1 MTVRDKVGR
10 PAMASRIAPDRDGP
24 TSVVK
29 LGLLVALALGL
40 VYALT
45 SAGRLVSLDGGV
57 MYDTATRIVDQHT
70 LALLP
75 HHHGMPGVG
84 GGYYSKYGIAQS
96 VAEIP
101 LYTVGQALAAHIA
114 DPLGHK
120 IAIALTLLTNSV
132 ITALAVLLFFLLAY
146 ELGARRRDATV
157 AALLIGLASPYW
169 PYAKTDFS
177 EPLSALA
184 LTGAVLYLVRARSRA
199 GTAPYVVS
207 GLFMAV
213 ALLTKLT
220 ALFALPALGL
230 YALYI
235 ALDMAPRRGPR
246 LVHNRQAPLGARA
259 SRPSPAFASQG
270 PGTGETP
277 ALPDSAPRRWMVR
290 QRSVGSAELM
300 GALPRLV
307 AWGAPIAAGLAAA
320 AAYNLA
326 RYGRLTDTGYRS
338 PEDLPFHAPLLTG
351 LEGLLVSLG
360 KGLLWYCPLVVLALA
375 LWPLLMRRR
384 RAEGLLALGVI
395 APTLVVFA
403 TYPVWWGGH
412 DWGPRYLLPLLPL
425 VLLPLVFAPEVLAR
439 RAVARQLA
447 VALVALSV
455 AVQVL
460 GVAVDGERFL
470 QTGFNTPVQEQQT
483 LWVAGDSPLLAHVWL
498 LGYDAARV
506 AAPRVAAGML
516 ADYPWRHATG
526 TSLSQRIAIDTP
538 DFDYWWWQWLGRY
551 GLNPPVEIAVA
562 LAGLF
567 VLGIAMRRMAAL
579 CR

>member
-1 MTVRDKVGR
+1 
-10 PAMASRIAPDRDGP
+10 
-24 TSVVK
+24 
-29 LGLLVALALGL
+29 LA
-40 VYALT
+40 
-45 SAGRLVSLDGGV
+45 
-57 MYDTATRIVDQHT
+57 
-70 LALLP
+70 
-75 HHHGMPGVG
+75 
-84 GGYYSKYGIAQS
+84 
-96 VAEIP
+96 
-101 LYTVGQALAAHIA
+101 
-114 DPLGHK
+114 
-120 IAIALTLLTNSV
+120 
-132 ITALAVLLFFLLAY
+132 
-146 ELGARRRDATV
+146 
-157 AALLIGLASPYW
+157 
-169 PYAKTDFS
+169 
-177 EPLSALA
+177 
-184 LTGAVLYLVRARSRA
+184 
-199 GTAPYVVS
+199 
-207 GLFMAV
+207 
-213 ALLTKLT
+213 
-220 ALFALPALGL
+220 
-230 YALYI
+230 
-235 ALDMAPRRGPR
+235 
-246 LVHNRQAPLGARA
+246 
-259 SRPSPAFASQG
+259 
-270 PGTGETP
+270 
-277 ALPDSAPRRWMVR
+277 
-290 QRSVGSAELM
+290 
-300 GALPRLV
+300 ALPRLV

-351 LEGLLVSLG
+351 LEGLLVSPG

-384 RAEGLLALGVI
+384 RAEGLLALGII

-439 RAVARQLA
+439 RAVARRLA

-455 AVQVL
+455 TVQVL

-506 AAPRVAAGML
+506 AAPGATARML
-516 ADYPWRHATG
+516 TGYPWRHATG

-551 GLNPPVEIAVA
+551 GLNPLVEIAVA

-567 VLGIAMRRMAAL
+567 ILGIAVRRMAGMS
-579 CR
+579 R